1 MTFTFLSGQ
10 PMAGE
15 NAATLKARVSSRVLR
30 QRLSAAIAEPPVS
43 KKDLRK
49 PRSENV
55 GADKGFF
62 VDHTCIGTFSHQVF
76 LHRLAFFLYILL
88 RASWGIAGVQNLAIP
103 EACSTDDC
111 TGRIVTLSRL

>member
-10 PMAGE
+10 PMAVE

-76 LHRLAFFLYILL
+76 LHRLAFFLHILL
-88 RASWGIAGVQNLAIP
+88 RASWGIAGVQHFAIP